1 MKASNQ
7 PGGSLRIDGEFM
19 EERMIEHGRL
29 HNLFKERV
37 ASKTPYI
44 TKELLKDARNLL
56 ELDLILLVGS
66 DLTWDKTQRV
76 GGVAPRTN
84 ASQTRALIRPPQAAS
99 GGGVNN
105 DEDSNIMAMDPLEP
119 KTLDFS
125 TVPLPPTGLGFAKYR
140 PGFAYA
146 LVFFFSKALRK
157 KLMTPMLRYRVP
169 PFKVSTRHL
178 PLPKTTDIVDR
189 FLDETINV

>member
-1 MKASNQ
+1 MEQLRTVPEVSPGAAELSISWWPQQAALNEEQ
-7 PGGSLRIDGEFM
+7 REELGLPPAAGGSSR
-19 EERMIEHGRL
+19 
-29 HNLFKERV
+29 
-37 ASKTPYI
+37 ST
-44 TKELLKDARNLL
+44 
-56 ELDLILLVGS
+56 
-66 DLTWDKTQRV
+66 
-76 GGVAPRTN
+76 
-84 ASQTRALIRPPQAAS
+84 QAALEAPP
-99 GGGVNN
+99 G
-105 DEDSNIMAMDPLEP
+105 DLDIMAMDSFDP

-125 TVPLPPTGLGFAKYR
+125 TVPLPPTNLGFAKFR

-189 FLDETINV
+189 FLDETIKV